1 MIILLTY
8 DKTINYWKTKHTSG
22 SYSAIK
28 TNKDRHVAKTKL
40 IIRRFSN
47 EINQCKSICE
57 LGCGNGRNLYYLSQ
71 QYSHIKYYGNDI
83 DLNLFQHIKATY
95 PELLNNDNVKI
106 TQEDT
111 LAYLEALSPV
121 DMIFTYGH
129 LMHIPDDIIIEVCN
143 LISQK
148 AKKFILLYE
157 AFIDSIKL
165 SQEKKERYKNYRFGR
180 DYNDM
185 FPGFDL
191 IVQEFKQR
199 QGLYLFERATT

>member
-1 MIILLTY
+1 MY
-8 DKTINYWKTKHTSG
+8 PAYNETIDYWKTKHTSG

-47 EINQCKSICE
+47 EISQCKSICE
-57 LGCGNGRNLYYLSQ
+57 LGCGNGRNLYYLNQ

-83 DLNLFQHIKATY
+83 DPNLFQHIEAAY
-95 PELLNNDNVKI
+95 PELLDSYNVKI

-111 LAYLEALSPV
+111 LAYLERLLLP

-129 LMHIPDDIIIEVCN
+129 LIHIPDEIIIEICN

-148 AKKFILLYE
+148 ASKFILLYE
-157 AFIDSIKL
+157 AFLESENL
-165 SQEKKERYKNYRFGR
+165 CQEKRERYKNYRFGR
-180 DYNDM
+180 DYNNM
-185 FPGFDL
+185 FPGFRL
-191 IVQEFKQR
+191 IIQESKQK
-199 QGLYLFERATT
+199 LYLFEREIK